1 MTLEATMSK
10 SPKWVRKTE
19 SMKTSCCFRS
29 AQWSGLQVISVCGT
43 IEYVLPIPYTSKCEQ
58 SELFGQLLSKGTAI
72 AAVAWPSGT
81 LAYWNCQ
88 WCRRFVGLRQWC
100 EGGNIGWIRRKLKVN
115 SSGVCASASAM
126 DGASTILSVL
136 LCGKTLK
143 AIFYLPRILWNKF
156 SGWKRDLGFFKRI
169 KLLPFWLHLELGLS
183 KFRLFW
189 SNPGLY
195 FALSA
200 ILAISTKNKTL
211 KPWTLFF

>member
-29 AQWSGLQVISVCGT
+29 AQWSGLQAISVCGT

-100 EGGNIGWIRRKLKVN
+100 EGGNFGWSRRKLKVN
-115 SSGVCASASAM
+115 GSGVCASASAM

-143 AIFYLPRILWNKF
+143 AIFIY
-156 SGWKRDLGFFKRI
+156 LGFYETS
-169 KLLPFWLHLELGLS
+169 LVDG
-183 KFRLFW
+183 
-189 SNPGLY
+189 N
-195 FALSA
+195 
-200 ILAISTKNKTL
+200 AISVFL
-211 KPWTLFF
+211 KG